1 MDSFAE
7 AYVAFLGNTFCM
19 SKPKRIVKYHF
30 WINWSVWVMHKTNKS
45 KAHLFSHPFVL
56 KLFEG
61 TIKTQ
66 ALLATILNKRL
77 RRDIIKYDI
86 NNILSHQ
93 AKQTNPRIRQNLSV
107 LLLKIVVYSH
117 KSNSKNDLF
126 KLLWNAIYVK
136 SIGG

>member
-1 MDSFAE
+1 
-7 AYVAFLGNTFCM
+7 
-19 SKPKRIVKYHF
+19 
-30 WINWSVWVMHKTNKS
+30 MHKTNKS

-126 KLLWNAIYVK
+126 KLL
-136 SIGG
+136 